1 MSDPRLARPLW
12 RGRTNVDA
20 YTIAWIEHAEQ
31 IVRDEH
37 PEFAHEFYCTQGS
50 YQGDGGDP
58 DSGNTH
64 ALGGPVDLRWCGHTF
79 CLLALRRAGGF
90 VWWRKPLWR
99 NGVLVWPD
107 HIHGGPIG
115 HPYMD
120 PSAQRQETAYLNRR
134 NGLADNGP
142 DDGPRLN
149 PIPRPVWPWPPEDD
163 MAQYAEQLDAI
174 QQAVEQVDQK
184 LDKQRERQRTQTAR
198 LREKLDKAIATGKA
212 TKAELEEMRAELD
225 DED

>member
-1 MSDPRLARPLW
+1 M
-12 RGRTNVDA
+12 DA
-20 YTIAWIEHAEQ
+20 YTIAWIEHAEA

-37 PEFAHEFYCTQGS
+37 PEFAHDFYCTQGS

-115 HPYMD
+115 HPFMD
-120 PSAQRQETAYLNRR
+120 PSAQRQEVAYLNGR

-142 DDGPRLN
+142 DDGPRIN

-163 MAQYAEQLDAI
+163 MADYAEQLNRIEKALLTFRDREA
-174 QQAVEQVDQK
+174 AR
-184 LDKQRERQRTQTAR
+184 DKAERQRAR
-198 LREKLDKAIATGKA
+198 AYHDAVMALLDKLADDVSDNASRAQVKRVRVAIDALA
-212 TKAELEEMRAELD
+212 APEPEPEP
-225 DED
+225 

>member
-1 MSDPRLARPLW
+1 MTDPRLARPLW

-20 YTIAWIEHAEQ
+20 YTIAWVEHAEQ
-31 IVRDEH
+31 IKRERWPKR
-37 PEFAHEFYCTQGS
+37 PELHHEFYCTQGS
-50 YQGDGGDP
+50 YQGGGGDP

-64 ALGGPVDLRWCGHTF
+64 ALGGPVDLRWCGHPE
-79 CLLALRRAGGF
+79 CLLALRLAGGF
-90 VWWRKPLWR
+90 VWWRRPLWR

-142 DDGPRLN
+142 DDGPRLD
-149 PIPRPVWPWPPEDD
+149 PIPRPMWPWPQEED
-163 MAQYAEQLDAI
+163 MSQYADQLDTI
-174 QQAVEQVDQK
+174 
-184 LDKQRERQRTQTAR
+184 ERLLRKSLERDTARMKRVVALLAR
-198 LREKLDKAIATGKA
+198 LRKEAKVDAKVL
-212 TKAELEEMRAELD
+212 AEIEAALT
-225 DED
+225 DEP